1 LTLPKGDK
9 GDQGVQGVPG
19 GPVPAGGQPG
29 KVLGYQTGYGST
41 WQDPAT
47 DLGLQTHA
55 GLDSA
60 SANLVTTPSTTTRG
74 ALDGI
79 YSTPL
84 ARKLTV
90 HPTAGQANY
99 TTLAAA
105 AAAAVSGDEIFLKAA
120 THTLGNNSSVTIPDG
135 VTVRA
140 SKVGAVLTGVWDTT
154 STAIVLGNGCR
165 VKGVTLTN
173 TSPTGGTF
181 GSSVPVAIG
190 ASGKTDV
197 KIRDVKIT
205 GTFNQGVLFNGGS
218 DLAVLDS
225 LFDTIGLSTGSTP
238 GDGINIYG
246 SNGVRVR
253 GCTFQNLA
261 QDGVYVNAS
270 ASDVS
275 VTGNVFRNC
284 GEGVQVRVSCVGVTI
299 TGNTFNIKATS
310 GIPSFGV
317 IVQTDCTDCV
327 VSSNTFR
334 TTAGTG
340 TPTFAVSADTRS
352 HRTTIADN
360 TITGAFAKGVV
371 VLTTGA
377 GGTESVGCKVV
388 GNSING
394 LSSFAIHVGAS
405 ENYCVVKGNHLNGGS
420 DRGINLQASY
430 CTVSGNTVKGAGYN
444 AIEVGGNF
452 NAVTGNTANATVG
465 GGVGFNITGTDNT
478 VSSNTA
484 TTNAAQ
490 GINETGD
497 RNIIVG
503 NSVTGNL
510 HATADISSTGA
521 SSKVDYNIG
530 RYTQKGAA

>member
-1 LTLPKGDK
+1 LVLPKGDK

-41 WQDPAT
+41 WQDPAA

-55 GLDSA
+55 GLDSSTA
-60 SANLVTTPSTTTRG
+60 SLVNTATSTRT

-120 THTLGNNSSVTIPDG
+120 THALGNNSSVTIPDG
-135 VTVRA
+135 VTLRA

-154 STAIVLGNGCR
+154 STAIALGNGCR

-197 KIRDVKIT
+197 KIRDVKVT

-225 LFDTIGLSTGSTP
+225 LFDTIGLSAGSTP
-238 GDGINIYG
+238 GDGI
-246 SNGVRVR
+246 
-253 GCTFQNLA
+253 
-261 QDGVYVNAS
+261 
-270 ASDVS
+270 
-275 VTGNVFRNC
+275 
-284 GEGVQVRVSCVGVTI
+284 TI

-490 GINETGD
+490 GINEAGD